1 MRKLLIGLRT
11 SIKAIVLFAV
21 CSIIIFVIAMFVY
34 KPIYSVTLNG
44 EMIGYSKDRAT
55 LQSKILD
62 YMENGDEDN
71 VAFVQINDMP
81 EYKLCF
87 LKRGIETNDD
97 EIYEKVIAGGTT
109 YYKYYALA
117 VNSEEKLYVASF
129 DEAEEIVDN
138 LKEKNSNNVD
148 KLSIVEKYVTD
159 KQELTDK
166 DTAIDNLYEKK
177 VVVAVKKSTGTVKS
191 ASVGTGYKDAGITFK
206 KPITATITSRFGARW
221 GRNHK
226 GTDFGAPTGTSI
238 YAAAAGT
245 VTYAG
250 WNSGGYGYLV
260 IISHGNGVQTYY
272 GHCSSIITHVGAQVN
287 AGDLIAKVGST
298 GNSTGPHLHFEIRI
312 NDVAYNPELY
322 L

>member
-1 MRKLLIGLRT
+1 MRKFLIGLRT
-11 SIKAIVLFAV
+11 SIKAIVLFTV
-21 CSIIIFVIAMFVY
+21 CSIMIFVVAMCVY
-34 KPIYSVTLNG
+34 KPIYSVSLNG
-44 EMIGYSKDRAT
+44 EMIGYSKDRAA
-55 LQSKILD
+55 LQSKILE

-117 VNSEEKLYVASF
+117 VDNEEKLYVASF
-129 DEAEEIVDN
+129 DEAEEIVDG
-138 LKEKNSNNVD
+138 LKEKDSNNID
-148 KLSIVEKYVTD
+148 DLSIVEKYVTD
-159 KQELTDK
+159 KYELTDK
-166 DTAIDNLYEKK
+166 DTAIDELYEKK
-177 VVVAVKKSTGTVKS
+177 KVVVVAKSSGSVTS
-191 ASVGTGYKDAGITFK
+191 ASVGTGYKDAGITFR
-206 KPITATITSRFGARW
+206 KPITAIVTSRFGARW
-221 GRNHK
+221 GKNHK
-226 GTDFGAPTGTSI
+226 GTDFGAPVGTSV
-238 YAAAAGT
+238 YAAASGT

-287 AGDLIAKVGST
+287 AGDLIAKSRKHWKIDRT
-298 GNSTGPHLHFEIRI
+298 TFTF
-312 NDVAYNPELY
+312 
-322 L
+322 

>member
-1 MRKLLIGLRT
+1 MRKFIIGLRT

-21 CSIIIFVIAMFVY
+21 CSIIIFVVAMCVY

-44 EMIGYSKDRAT
+44 EMIGYSKDRAA
-55 LQSKILD
+55 LQSKILN
-62 YMENGDEDN
+62 YMENGDEEN

-97 EIYEKVIAGGTT
+97 EIYEKVISAGTT

-117 VNSEEKLYVASF
+117 VDSEEKLYVASF
-129 DEAEEIVDN
+129 EEAEEIVDG
-138 LKEKNSNNVD
+138 LKEKKSDNVD
-148 KLSIVEKYVTD
+148 KLSIIEKYVTE
-159 KQELTDK
+159 KEELTDK
-166 DTAIDNLYEKK
+166 ETAIDDLYVEKK
-177 VVVAVKKSTGTVKS
+177 IVVAKSSGGVS
-191 ASVGTGYKDAGITFK
+191 SGSMGSGYKDAGITFL
-206 KPITATITSRFGARW
+206 KPITATITSRFGSRW

-226 GTDFGAPTGTSI
+226 GIDFGTPVGTSV

-287 AGDLIAKVGST
+287 AGDLIAKS
-298 GNSTGPHLHFEIRI
+298 RKYRKI
-312 NDVAYNPELY
+312 NRTTLTF
-322 L
+322 

>member
-1 MRKLLIGLRT
+1 M
-11 SIKAIVLFAV
+11 
-21 CSIIIFVIAMFVY
+21 IFVVAMCVY
-34 KPIYSVTLNG
+34 KPIYSVSLNG
-44 EMIGYSKDRAT
+44 EMIGYSKDRAA
-55 LQSKILD
+55 LQSKILE

-117 VNSEEKLYVASF
+117 VDNEEKLYVASF
-129 DEAEEIVDN
+129 DEAEEIVDG
-138 LKEKNSNNVD
+138 LKEKDSNNID
-148 KLSIVEKYVTD
+148 ELSIVEKYVTD
-159 KQELTDK
+159 KYELTDK
-166 DTAIDNLYEKK
+166 DSAIDELYEKK
-177 VVVAVKKSTGTVKS
+177 KVVVVAKSSGSVTS
-191 ASVGTGYKDAGITFK
+191 ASVGTGYKDAGITFR
-206 KPITATITSRFGARW
+206 KPITAIVTSRFGARW
-221 GRNHK
+221 GKNHK
-226 GTDFGAPTGTSI
+226 GTDFGAPVGTSV
-238 YAAAAGT
+238 YAAASGT

-287 AGDLIAKVGST
+287 AGDLIAKSRK
-298 GNSTGPHLHFEIRI
+298 HWKI
-312 NDVAYNPELY
+312 NRTTFTF
-322 L
+322 